1 MKTNYKHTE
10 LTEKIIGAAYNAYN
24 TLGSGLL
31 ESVYKNAMGIERVKT
46 ELELE
51 SGSIRSLLR
60 ELRRRYPDIPENIED
75 ELAISIDG
83 VLHQDDWFAKIEPDS
98 EVHLLPRIAGG

>member
-1 MKTNYKHTE
+1 MARIVLTGNLRLYTE
-10 LTEKIIGAAYNAYN
+10 G
-24 TLGSGLL
+24 
-31 ESVYKNAMGIERVKT
+31 VT

-60 ELRRRYPDIPENIED
+60 ALRRRYPDIPEDIED

-83 VLHQDDWFAKIEPDS
+83 VLHQDDWFAKIGPDS
-98 EVHLLPRIAGG
+98 EVHLLPRISGG

>member
-1 MKTNYKHTE
+1 MARIVLTGNLRLYTE
-10 LTEKIIGAAYNAYN
+10 G
-24 TLGSGLL
+24 
-31 ESVYKNAMGIERVKT
+31 VT

-60 ELRRRYPDIPENIED
+60 ELRRRYPDIPEDIED

-83 VLHQDDWFAKIEPDS
+83 VLHQYDWFAKIEPDS

>member
-1 MKTNYKHTE
+1 MARIVLTGNLRLYTE
-10 LTEKIIGAAYNAYN
+10 G
-24 TLGSGLL
+24 
-31 ESVYKNAMGIERVKT
+31 VT

-75 ELAISIDG
+75 ELAVSIDG
-83 VLHQDDWFAKIEPDS
+83 VLHQDDWFAKIGPDS
-98 EVHLLPRIAGG
+98 EVHLLPRISGG

>member
-1 MKTNYKHTE
+1 MARIVLTGNLRLYTE
-10 LTEKIIGAAYNAYN
+10 GVTG
-24 TLGSGLL
+24 
-31 ESVYKNAMGIERVKT
+31 
-46 ELELE
+46 LELE

-60 ELRRRYPDIPENIED
+60 ELRRRYPDIPEDIED

>member
-1 MKTNYKHTE
+1 MARIVLAGNLRLYTE
-10 LTEKIIGAAYNAYN
+10 G
-24 TLGSGLL
+24 
-31 ESVYKNAMGIERVKT
+31 VT

-51 SGSIRSLLR
+51 SGSIRSLIR
-60 ELRRRYPDIPENIED
+60 ELRRRYPDIPEDIED

-83 VLHQDDWFAKIEPDS
+83 VLHQDDWFAKIAPDS

>member
-1 MKTNYKHTE
+1 MARIVLTGNLRLYTE
-10 LTEKIIGAAYNAYN
+10 G
-24 TLGSGLL
+24 
-31 ESVYKNAMGIERVKT
+31 VT

-60 ELRRRYPDIPENIED
+60 ELRRRYPDIPEDIEV

>member
-1 MKTNYKHTE
+1 MARIVLTGNLRLYTE
-10 LTEKIIGAAYNAYN
+10 G
-24 TLGSGLL
+24 
-31 ESVYKNAMGIERVKT
+31 VT

-51 SGSIRSLLR
+51 IGSIRSLIR
-60 ELRRRYPDIPENIED
+60 ELRRRYPDIPEDIED

-83 VLHQDDWFAKIEPDS
+83 VLHQDDWFAKIGPDS

>member
-1 MKTNYKHTE
+1 MARIVLTGNLRLYTE
-10 LTEKIIGAAYNAYN
+10 G
-24 TLGSGLL
+24 
-31 ESVYKNAMGIERVKT
+31 VT

-51 SGSIRSLLR
+51 SGSIRSLIR
-60 ELRRRYPDIPENIED
+60 ELRRRYPDIPEDIED

-83 VLHQDDWFAKIEPDS
+83 VLHQDDWFAKIGPHS

>member
-1 MKTNYKHTE
+1 MARIVLTGNLRLYTE
-10 LTEKIIGAAYNAYN
+10 
-24 TLGSGLL
+24 
-31 ESVYKNAMGIERVKT
+31 GIT

-60 ELRRRYPDIPENIED
+60 ELRRRYPDIPEDIED

>member
-1 MKTNYKHTE
+1 MARIVLTGNLRFYTE
-10 LTEKIIGAAYNAYN
+10 G
-24 TLGSGLL
+24 
-31 ESVYKNAMGIERVKT
+31 VT

-60 ELRRRYPDIPENIED
+60 ELRRRYPDIPEDIED

-83 VLHQDDWFAKIEPDS
+83 VLQQDDWFAKIEPDS

>member
-1 MKTNYKHTE
+1 MARIVRTGNLRLYTE
-10 LTEKIIGAAYNAYN
+10 G
-24 TLGSGLL
+24 
-31 ESVYKNAMGIERVKT
+31 VT

-51 SGSIRSLLR
+51 SESIRSLLR
-60 ELRRRYPDIPENIED
+60 ELRRRYPDIPEHIED

>member
-1 MKTNYKHTE
+1 MARIVLTGNLRLYTE
-10 LTEKIIGAAYNAYN
+10 G
-24 TLGSGLL
+24 
-31 ESVYKNAMGIERVKT
+31 VT

-60 ELRRRYPDIPENIED
+60 ELQRRYPDIPEDIED

>member
-1 MKTNYKHTE
+1 MPRIVLTGNLRLYTE
-10 LTEKIIGAAYNAYN
+10 G
-24 TLGSGLL
+24 
-31 ESVYKNAMGIERVKT
+31 VT

-60 ELRRRYPDIPENIED
+60 ELRRRYPDIPEDIED

>member
-1 MKTNYKHTE
+1 MARIFLTGNLRLYTE
-10 LTEKIIGAAYNAYN
+10 G
-24 TLGSGLL
+24 
-31 ESVYKNAMGIERVKT
+31 VT

-60 ELRRRYPDIPENIED
+60 ELRRRYPDIPEDIED

>member
-1 MKTNYKHTE
+1 MARIVLTGNLRLYTE
-10 LTEKIIGAAYNAYN
+10 GVTD
-24 TLGSGLL
+24 
-31 ESVYKNAMGIERVKT
+31 
-46 ELELE
+46 LELE

-60 ELRRRYPDIPENIED
+60 ELRRRYPDIPEDIED

>member
-1 MKTNYKHTE
+1 MARIVLTGNLRLYTE
-10 LTEKIIGAAYNAYN
+10 G
-24 TLGSGLL
+24 
-31 ESVYKNAMGIERVKT
+31 VT

-60 ELRRRYPDIPENIED
+60 ELRRRYPDFPEDIED

-83 VLHQDDWFAKIEPDS
+83 VLLQDDWFAKIEPDS

>member
-1 MKTNYKHTE
+1 MARIVLTGNLRLYTE
-10 LTEKIIGAAYNAYN
+10 G
-24 TLGSGLL
+24 
-31 ESVYKNAMGIERVKT
+31 VT

-60 ELRRRYPDIPENIED
+60 ELRRRYPDIPEDIED

-98 EVHLLPRIAGG
+98 EVHLLPRFAGG